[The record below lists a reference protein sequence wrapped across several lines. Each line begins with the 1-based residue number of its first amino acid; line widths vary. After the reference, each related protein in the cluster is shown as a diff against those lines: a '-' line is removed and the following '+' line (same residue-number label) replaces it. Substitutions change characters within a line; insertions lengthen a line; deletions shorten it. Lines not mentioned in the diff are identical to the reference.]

1 MRFRLSH
8 QFRTDLEDTVGY
20 YARID
25 SNLARDILDELEE
38 MEGNL
43 ADFPEASP
51 MTSEPPVRKFLLK
64 RFPYRVR
71 YSIVE
76 DQIIFLTLEN
86 MSKDKPL

>member
-1 MRFRLSH
+1 MHFRQSH
-8 QFRTDLEDTVGY
+8 QFRTDLEDAVAY
-20 YARID
+20 YAGID
-25 SNLARDILDELEE
+25 SNLAGDILDELEA
-38 MEGNL
+38 MEKHL

-71 YSIVE
+71 YSLAK
-76 DQIIFLTLEN
+76 DQIILLTLEN

>member
-1 MRFRLSH
+1 MRFRQSH
-8 QFRTDLEDTVGY
+8 QFRTDLEDTVAY
-20 YARID
+20 YAEID
-25 SNLARDILDELEE
+25 SNLAGGVLDELEA
-38 MEGNL
+38 MEEHL